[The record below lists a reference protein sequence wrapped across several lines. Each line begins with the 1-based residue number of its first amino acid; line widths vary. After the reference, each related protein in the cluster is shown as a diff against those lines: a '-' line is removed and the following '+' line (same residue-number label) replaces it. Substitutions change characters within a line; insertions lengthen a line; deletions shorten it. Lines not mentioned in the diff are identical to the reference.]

1 MRSTTTGVAGWVLLG
16 IHPMDASGMS
26 QEEISNALTNEKVF
40 RRNGQW
46 FPVVIRR
53 ALAAREQGFPAE
65 PIPDGVFRS
74 RSKQFRRSR
83 KEYRSV
89 P

>member
-1 MRSTTTGVAGWVLLG
+1 MRVVLDTNTAVSGLLWGGVPGQL
-16 IHPMDASGMS
+16 IDA
-26 QEEISNALTNEKVF
+26 A
-40 RRNGQW
+40 QW

-65 PIPDGVFRS
+65 PIPDGQFRS

>member
-1 MRSTTTGVAGWVLLG
+1 
-16 IHPMDASGMS
+16 MS
-26 QEEISNALTNEKVF
+26 QEDISNALTNERVY
-40 RRNGQW
+40 RRNGRW

-65 PIPDGVFRS
+65 PILDGQFRS